1 MSPRIKKLT
10 ETPPKQGTFAALY
23 FEGRASA
30 DEIDDFVDD
39 WHEGGTGMSLHD
51 FLGLSRED
59 YAQWV
64 EQPDSLETA
73 LNERKHERGA
83 DARHRRSVEESS
95 KVKTRKETTTQTSRH
110 SERSAKRPSDF
121 HQSAILLRQ
130 LSDPIRLQV
139 ILTLD
144 EGEKHVA
151 ALCIELGASQP
162 TLSHHLAL
170 LRHADIVVDHRRGKY
185 QYYKLTKAGEEI
197 VKAVKSLFG

>member
-30 DEIDDFVDD
+30 DELDDFVDD
-39 WHEGGTGMSLHD
+39 WHEGGTGMPLHD

-59 YAQWV
+59 YARWV

-73 LNERKHERGA
+73 LNERKQERGS
-83 DARHRRSVEESS
+83 DARHRRSVEESTEL
-95 KVKTRKETTTQTSRH
+95 KAGKGATTQTSRH
-110 SERSAKRPSDF
+110 SKRSAKLLSDF
-121 HQSAILLRQ
+121 HRSAILLRH

-162 TLSHHLAL
+162 SLSHHLAL
-170 LRHADIVVDHRRGKY
+170 LRHADIVVDYRRGKA
-185 QYYKLTKAGEEI
+185 QYYKLTKAGEDI